1 MNSTYPKLPF
11 FLQRIALVIFS
22 ILPVGLSFYHQLI
35 HIAGSWAPS
44 TFIRTGLIVG
54 LLFLPLL
61 AIAVRN
67 DFWAAIEKTGY
78 IPLLWVIFLAIG
90 LRLIVLP
97 LLSTNFSSDM
107 LDMHLFAVDV
117 ISGQPFENLEDY
129 QGIPW
134 AVHLNM
140 TGLVT
145 SVIYRIFGA
154 SFATAKMF
162 MVVLAGLTVWLV
174 YLAGKQTA
182 GARVGLI
189 AASLYGTLPALVGYS
204 GVLSGEHF
212 ALPLLV
218 LSFLFYARLKSFAED
233 RWTYSL
239 AGYVLCGIAVG
250 LIDWFRPGG
259 IILLTALLITDLIY
273 WKREIAAARQ
283 LFPLGLMLVSYF
295 LVSSTAVAISERFF
309 RTDVMSAVEQSG
321 HFILLGLNP
330 EHKGVINNEDREI
343 AFDAYER
350 FGDDKTAANIYLVQL
365 ALDRLRGASLLDLF
379 QSKFSLIW
387 SNHWQLFQ
395 ISLNGSN
402 DHEVVGVLSEIDSL
416 IYLLV
421 TVLIGVNIYASFVN
435 RPHPAVFVM
444 QLFILGFAIWS
455 LILEAQNRYAIIT
468 FPYQMLLAALGLSS
482 LPRFISRRKDPLSD

>member
-1 MNSTYPKLPF
+1 MNQTYPKLPI
-11 FLQRIALVIFS
+11 FLQRIALVLFS
-22 ILPVGLSFYHQLI
+22 ILPIGLSLYHQLLYI
-35 HIAGSWAPS
+35 VNSWSPS
-44 TFIRTGLIVG
+44 TFIRTGLVVG
-54 LLFLPLL
+54 LLFLPLMAL
-61 AIAVRN
+61 VARN
-67 DFWAAIEKTGY
+67 DLWTAIEKTGY
-78 IPLLWVIFLAIG
+78 IPLLWVIFLATG

-117 ISGQPFENLEDY
+117 VSGQPFANLEEY

-134 AVHLNM
+134 AVHLNI

-162 MVVLAGLTVWLV
+162 MVVLSGLTVWLV
-174 YLAGKQTA
+174 YLAGKQVA
-182 GARVGLI
+182 GARAGLI
-189 AASLYGTLPALVGYS
+189 SASLYGTLPALVGYT

-212 ALPLLV
+212 ALPLIA
-218 LSFLFYARLKSFAED
+218 LSILLYGRLKSSAEN
-233 RWTYSL
+233 RWSYSL

-259 IILLTALLITDLIY
+259 IILLTALLIADLIY
-273 WKREIAAARQ
+273 WRREASVARQ
-283 LFPLGLMLVSYF
+283 LVPLGLLVVSYF

-309 RTDVMSAVEQSG
+309 RSDVMSAVQQSG

-330 EHKGVINNEDREI
+330 EHKGVINNADREI

-350 FGDDKTAANIYLVQL
+350 FGDDNAAANIYLVQL

-468 FPYQMLLAALGLSS
+468 FPYQIILAALGLNWLASFNS
-482 LPRFISRRKDPLSD
+482 PGTVLEAE